1 MPTPSDMPQWQ
12 STCLNEAITRLGTRV
27 GEAMLDALTEAVTQ
41 QGWLAEWQL
50 LLASSDFFVEQSARQ
65 SDWLLEQITTGALLE
80 ERHWDAPAWDHAL
93 AGMLGAAETE
103 AEVLSVLRRFRH
115 QEMLRILWRETAR
128 CAPTEISYAELSELA
143 DSCIRSAVRYAES
156 VMQAK
161 HGVPKGAESGE
172 AQALVV
178 LAMGKLGGQ
187 ELNFSSDIDLI
198 FAYLE
203 GGVTEG
209 GRQQLDNQSY
219 FTRLGQMVIRLLDA
233 VTEDGFAF
241 RVDMR
246 LRPYGDSGALVG
258 ALNALEVYYQEQ
270 GREWERYAMM
280 KARPVTGDAAAQHAL
295 MSMLGAFVY
304 RRYTDFSVI
313 AALRDMK
320 AMMRAE
326 VARLGMESDLKRGAG
341 GIREVEFIAQSLQ
354 LIHGG
359 RRPELRCRPLLDTLT
374 ALSSGDVLS
383 SDQAGRLAAHYLLL
397 RRVEHALQAMQDK
410 QTQTLPEAVIARAQL
425 AALSGYADWDT
436 LDAHLSEA
444 RREVAELFNDLIAEP
459 TPVSADHD
467 GAAESDAGITF
478 STLSE
483 TVLDELGFRESPST
497 WSALEGVLDSAW
509 VAALQPEGRRRL
521 EQFLPRLCVAAAN
534 EANPDLALT
543 RSLPFIKAVCRRSAY
558 LVLLQENPRALGHLL
573 SLVAAS
579 QWIADRLA
587 TRPELVDELLHES
600 TLYSAPDRGELQSL
614 VRQQLLRIPEDD
626 LEAQMN
632 ALSRIKDGVVLRVAA
647 SELMDTLPLMRV
659 SDNLTYLAEVMIEQ
673 ALAVARTELV
683 QRYGEP
689 QGANSGFAVMAYGKL
704 GGLELSYGSDLDL
717 VFVFEGAEGETA
729 GPKVIDNTR
738 FYTRLAQ
745 RVVHVLS
752 AQTYAGRLYEV
763 DLRLRPDGDSGLVA
777 TSLSGL
783 RRYQFE
789 SAWIWEHQALVRARP
804 VAGDAWLQ
812 DALTALRRDVLINP
826 RDVGHLASE
835 VCGMRA
841 KMRME
846 HAPQRR
852 SQPSLQQSPQNPPP
866 SSPEDEGPL
875 HATGQFDLKRD
886 PGGIVDIEFVVQ
898 FLVLA
903 HAKDYDELTEWSD
916 VVRLLEALE
925 RSGKMSPPDA
935 QALSSAYLSYRGA
948 IHVLTLQ
955 GARPVATAETFQ
967 VMRDEVQRITESLLP
982 GLQSG

>member
-1 MPTPSDMPQWQ
+1 MPRPSDTTEWQ
-12 STCLNEAITRLGTRV
+12 RGCLDEAVTRLAARV
-27 GEAMLDALTEAVTQ
+27 GEATLKKLTEAATR
-41 QGWLAEWQL
+41 QGWLPEWHL
-50 LLASSDFFVEQSARQ
+50 LLASSEFFVEQSARQ
-65 SDWLLEQITTGALLE
+65 SDWLLAQIDTGALLQD
-80 ERHWDAPAWDHAL
+80 RRWDATHWDTAL
-93 AGMLGAAETE
+93 GSMLGERPTDAD
-103 AEVLSVLRRFRH
+103 VLSVLRRFRH
-115 QEMLRILWRETAR
+115 QQMLRILWRETAR
-128 CAPTEISYAELSELA
+128 CAPTEVSCAELTELA
-143 DSCIRSAVRYAES
+143 DCCIRAAVRHAES

-161 HGVPKGAESGE
+161 HGVPTGAESGE
-172 AQALVV
+172 PQSLVV
-178 LAMGKLGGQ
+178 LAMGKLGGR

-198 FAYLE
+198 FAYAE

-258 ALNALEVYYQEQ
+258 AFNALEVYYQEQ

-280 KARPVTGDAAAQHAL
+280 KARPVTGDAATQDTL
-295 MSMLGAFVY
+295 MSMLTAFVY

-313 AALRDMK
+313 SALREMK
-320 AMMRAE
+320 TLMRAE
-326 VARLGMESDLKRGAG
+326 VARLGMDADLKRGAG
-341 GIREVEFIAQSLQ
+341 GIREVEFIAQSMQ

-359 RRPELRCRPLLDTLT
+359 RRPELRYRGLLDTLA
-374 ALSSGDVLS
+374 ALSSEEVLS
-383 SDQAGRLAAHYLLL
+383 SGEANRLATHYLLL

-410 QTQTLPEAVIARAQL
+410 QTQTLPASEIARAQL
-425 AALSGYADWDT
+425 AALSGYVDWDT
-436 LDAHLSEA
+436 LDTHLSEA
-444 RREVAELFNDLIAEP
+444 RREVAELFNNLIAQS
-459 TPVSADHD
+459 TPRSAD
-467 GAAESDAGITF
+467 GGEALERDASITL
-478 STLSE
+478 STLSAE
-483 TVLDELGFRESPST
+483 VLDELGFQESATT

-521 EQFLPRLCVAAAN
+521 EQFVPRLCVAAAN
-534 EANPDLALT
+534 ESAPDLALT
-543 RSLPFIKAVCRRSAY
+543 RSLPFVKAVCRRSAY

-587 TRPELVDELLHES
+587 ARPELVDELLHES

-647 SELMDTLPLMRV
+647 SELMETLPLMKV
-659 SDNLTYLAEVMIEQ
+659 SDNLTYLAEVMITH

-683 QRYGEP
+683 KRHGEP
-689 QGANSGFAVMAYGKL
+689 QGVNTGFAVMAYGKL
-704 GGLELSYGSDLDL
+704 GGLELSYASDLDL
-717 VFVFEGAEGETA
+717 VFVFDGAEGETV

-745 RVVHVLS
+745 RIVHVLS

-777 TSLSGL
+777 TSFRGL
-783 RRYQFE
+783 QRYQFE
-789 SAWIWEHQALVRARP
+789 SAWVWEHQALVRARP

-812 DALTALRRDVLINP
+812 NALIALRRDVLMKP
-826 RDVGHLASE
+826 RNVDSLAAE
-835 VCGMRA
+835 VCAMRA
-841 KMRME
+841 KMRAE
-846 HAPQRR
+846 HASQRR
-852 SQPSLQQSPQNPPP
+852 PSKVSHSGASPPD
-866 SSPEDEGPL
+866 S
-875 HATGQFDLKRD
+875 GQFDLKRD

-903 HAKDYDELTEWSD
+903 HAQDCDQLTEWSD

-925 RSGKMSPPDA
+925 GSGRISQRDA
-935 QALSSAYLSYRGA
+935 QTLSSAYLSYRGA

-955 GARPVATAETFQ
+955 GSSLQATAERFQ
-967 VMRDEVQRITESLLP
+967 VMRDQVRQITESLLP